1 MLVSH
6 LPDGPTAYFK
16 LSNVKLT
23 KDMKVLVLFT
33 KVSLP
38 TLFKKKIQLFIA

>member
-16 LSNVKLT
+16 ISNVKLT
-23 KDMKVLVLFT
+23 KDMKVIFFT
-33 KVSLP
+33 
-38 TLFKKKIQLFIA
+38 FKLKTKSINM

>member
-16 LSNVKLT
+16 ISNVKLT
-23 KDMKVLVLFT
+23 KDMKV
-33 KVSLP
+33 
-38 TLFKKKIQLFIA
+38 IYIFI

>member
-1 MLVSH
+1 MFAFTDGMLVSH

-23 KDMKVLVLFT
+23 KQLKVT
-33 KVSLP
+33 KKS
-38 TLFKKKIQLFIA
+38 IHI